1 MKLNSE
7 HKPNGYTSAGILP
20 MQCCPHVPS
29 KCCSKCGEE
38 KPIEQYPVVYGR
50 KRKDGTRKE
59 RIHSQCRECRYN
71 ICKKWFDKNPGYST
85 EKKREWDERNK
96 EYRNEYTRNYRS
108 QNVERVKQWKK
119 DWDEKNY
126 DWVLEYKKQRY
137 PEIKDKVREWTRK
150 TGNKMREELKD
161 CYVIYTLSKR
171 TGQTAEL
178 LRQYPE
184 LIEAQRLII
193 KTHRLCKTLQNS
205 EKV

>member
-1 MKLNSE
+1 MIKEQKIIAVPSDQL
-7 HKPNGYTSAGILP
+7 LP

-38 KPIEQYPVVYGR
+38 KPIEEYPIVYGR

-59 RIHSQCRECRYN
+59 RVHSQCRKCRYN
-71 ICKKWFDKNPGYST
+71 ICKNWLDKNPGYST
-85 EKKREWDERNK
+85 EKKREWDEQNK

-108 QNVERVKQWKK
+108 QNADRVKQWKK

-137 PEIKDKVREWTRK
+137 PEIKDKVREWNKK
-150 TGNKMREELKD
+150 TCIRMREELKD

-171 TGQTAEL
+171 TGQTAEI